1 MALRWPTN
9 GSKKTIMFKLKSNYF
24 KVFMKFNRVQY
35 GVHLDLIGLP
45 VIFKQKKAE
54 LTIGDNCIIKSD
66 FLSNLVGLYQRT
78 IIVARENGKIHIGN
92 NVGISGATIY
102 SKEAIQIGDYTNI
115 GGNVKILDHDFH
127 PIESEARK
135 RNDMSMVGKK
145 AIIIGENV
153 FIGCNSLI
161 LKGSEIGDNSVV
173 GAGSVVCGKF
183 PANVIIAGN
192 PARIIKRLDSVQQL
206 NSI

>member
-1 MALRWPTN
+1 ML
-9 GSKKTIMFKLKSNYF
+9 KFKSNYF
-24 KVFMKFNRVQY
+24 KVFMKFNKVQY
-35 GVHLDLIGLP
+35 GEDLNLIGLP

-54 LTIGDNCIIKSD
+54 LTIGDNCTIKSD

-78 IIVARENGKIHIGN
+78 IIVAREEGKIHIGN

-102 SKEAIQIGDYTNI
+102 SKESIKIGDYTNI

-127 PIESEARK
+127 PIEAEARK
-135 RNDMSMVGKK
+135 RNDMTMVGKR

-153 FIGCNSLI
+153 FIGCNSI
-161 LKGSEIGDNSVV
+161 VLKGTEIGDNSVV
-173 GAGSVVCGKF
+173 GAGSVVSGKF

-192 PARIIKRLDSVQQL
+192 PARILKQLDNNQKLTIIK
-206 NSI
+206 

>member
-1 MALRWPTN
+1 
-9 GSKKTIMFKLKSNYF
+9 
-24 KVFMKFNRVQY
+24 MKFNKVEY
-35 GVHLDLIGLP
+35 GEHLNLIGLP

-54 LTIGDNCIIKSD
+54 LSLGNNCTIKSD

-78 IIVARENGKIHIGN
+78 IIVAREGGKIHIGN

-102 SKEAIQIGDYTNI
+102 SKQSIQIGDYTNI

-127 PIESEARK
+127 PIEAEARK
-135 RNDMSMVGKK
+135 MNNMSMVAKK
-145 AIIIGENV
+145 AIVIGENV

-173 GAGSVVCGKF
+173 GAGSVVSGKF
-183 PANVIIAGN
+183 PENVIIAGN
-192 PARIIKRLDSVQQL
+192 PARIIKRLDSNYEL
-206 NSI
+206 NRF